1 MTINYVP
8 LDKAI
13 HKDLKLAAKPDY
25 SYTQNTHIAAASI
38 REYPQLSTAMPIVF
52 IKDESTGNHHSVA
65 MLGVEQQK
73 NLYLHEGKW
82 QAPQVP
88 MNIQRYPFD
97 IRPDGDKLGL
107 YIDENSS
114 LLSTEE
120 GNPLFNEDGNP
131 GDVLQNRLNFMDLLA
146 NSERL
151 TAEFIQKMVELELLT
166 AIEIRYVT
174 VNNERRTITG
184 MLGIDEPKLLDLP
197 DADVLALHKKG
208 FLGAVYAVMMSLGQ
222 LNRLVEL
229 SNNTDS
235 PIRSLQIV
243 NLAQEAAA
251 KAKAEAEAEVK
262 Q

>member
-1 MTINYVP
+1 MAINYVP
-8 LDKAI
+8 LDKAV
-13 HKDLKLAAKPDY
+13 HKDLKLSTKPDY
-25 SYTQNTHIAAASI
+25 SFTESTHIAAASI
-38 REYPQLSTAMPIVF
+38 REYPQLATAMPIVF

-73 NLYLHEGKW
+73 NLYMNEGKW

-107 YIDENSS
+107 YIDENSD
-114 LLSTEE
+114 LLGTE
-120 GNPLFNEDGNP
+120 GTALFTEDGEASEL
-131 GDVLQNRLNFMDLLA
+131 LQNRLQFMDLLA

-151 TAEFIQKMVELELLT
+151 TAEFIKKVVELELLT
-166 AIEIRYVT
+166 EIEIRYVT

-184 MLGIDEPKLLDLP
+184 MLSIDEPKLLDL
-197 DADVLALHKKG
+197 ADEEVVALHKKG
-208 FLGAVYAVMMSLGQ
+208 FLGALYAIMMSLGQ

-229 SNNTDS
+229 SNNTES

-251 KAKAEAEAEVK
+251 KAKAEAEAA